1 VGDAMDILL
10 LLQREEKAKA
20 LLSALPSLLS

>member
-1 VGDAMDILL
+1 MDILL
-10 LLQREEKAKA
+10 LLAPAVQREEKAKA